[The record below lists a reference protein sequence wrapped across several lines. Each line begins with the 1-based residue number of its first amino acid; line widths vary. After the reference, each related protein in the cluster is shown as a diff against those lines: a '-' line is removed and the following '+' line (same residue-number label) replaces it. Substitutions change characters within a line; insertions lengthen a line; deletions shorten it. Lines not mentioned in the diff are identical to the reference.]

1 MPRQVAPLTLVL
13 LISSLSLAQRS
24 VTVERPGPN
33 ADLEITVHVIYPN
46 DHHAGEHIT
55 VLLEAPTGGVI
66 AEAFTNSEGKAIF
79 ANVRPGLYV
88 IRVRDQSIEETAT
101 GILNLENERKHHEYI
116 RAEPRDGSNASLS
129 PPAAKGKIPGKAE
142 ENSTRVRDSFQ
153 LCLFL
158 PNSLL
163 PVLEYR
169 LGRLVARVVVSRIVR
184 G

>member
-1 MPRQVAPLTLVL
+1 M
-13 LISSLSLAQRS
+13 AQRS

-129 PPAAKGKIPGKAE
+129 PPAAKGKIPGKAQRE
-142 ENSTRVRDSFQ
+142 FDKGTGFFSA
-153 LCLFL
+153 L
-158 PNSLL
+158 PFPAEFVTAS
-163 PVLEYR
+163 
-169 LGRLVARVVVSRIVR
+169 SRIPFGPACCAGCSQQDR
-184 G
+184 